1 MAEPGMRGV
10 HDVGGRDGFGP
21 IPAGDEDAEPFHS
34 DWEAR
39 IYGIYRVLA
48 AKGLIDGHEMRSAVE
63 RIDPDRY
70 LEATYYG
77 RWVDAIELLVEEKG
91 LARDDA

>member
-1 MAEPGMRGV
+1 MRGV

-21 IPAGDEDAEPFHS
+21 IPVDDEDAEPFHA

-48 AKGLIDGHEMRSAVE
+48 AKGVINEHEMRSAVE
-63 RIDPDRY
+63 RIDSERY
-70 LEATYYG
+70 LHASYYG
-77 RWVDAIELLVEEKG
+77 RWVDAIELLVDEKELVDG
-91 LARDDA
+91 ES